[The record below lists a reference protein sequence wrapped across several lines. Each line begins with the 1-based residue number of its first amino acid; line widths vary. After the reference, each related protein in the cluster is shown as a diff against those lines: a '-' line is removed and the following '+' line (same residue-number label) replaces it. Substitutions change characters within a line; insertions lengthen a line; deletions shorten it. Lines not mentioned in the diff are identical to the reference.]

1 MPGDFV
7 LRPLDPGDGPAIA
20 QLSRE
25 TPDTGAVRFYNQFH
39 HDAYRILMALH
50 PGAVG
55 VVAQASDRLV
65 GLGLVTFGECWFEGE
80 VRPFAYLSTLSVH
93 PEYRR
98 RGIAAQIA
106 DWRVQRARDHFRAAG
121 RHGVIYAA
129 IQSGNIGSIRTAAS
143 WSTQQLASRHSAAV
157 TKVRHRPPPRRP
169 QLEVRSARAGE
180 LERVAQRQNAF
191 YDGYNLYTD
200 ETADDLEAWR
210 SRELV
215 GMRLRDVY
223 VAVDRSGDIVAGMG
237 VTPEGALVTSHV
249 VRLPPALRVANAL
262 LHIVPKNGIATRA
275 KVERFWFAPGEEAAG
290 THLWE
295 SIRWLFRDRA
305 TNVMTF
311 SDGESLIRNAI
322 TLPRLMPKPSP
333 GSIVLNAP
341 VPADPARPLY
351 VIP

>member
-1 MPGDFV
+1 MPGDID
-7 LRPLDPGDGPAIA
+7 LRPLDPSDGRAIA

-39 HDAYRILMALH
+39 HDAYTTLMALH
-50 PGAVG
+50 PGATG

-65 GLGLVTFGECWFEGE
+65 GIGLVTFGECWFEGE
-80 VRPFAYLSTLSVH
+80 LRPFAYLSSLSVH

-98 RGIAAQIA
+98 RGIASQIA
-106 DWRVQRARDHFRAAG
+106 DWRVHRAHEHFRAAG
-121 RHGVIYAA
+121 RQGVIYAA

-143 WSTQQLASRHSAAV
+143 WSTQHLASRHSAAV
-157 TKVRHRPPPRRP
+157 TSVRRRPPRRNAHV
-169 QLEVRSARAGE
+169 EVRTARLDE

-191 YDGYNLYTD
+191 YDGYNLYTV

-210 SRELV
+210 AQELV
-215 GMRLRDVY
+215 GMRLRDVV

-237 VTPEGALVTSHV
+237 VTPEGPLITAHV
-249 VRLPPALRVANAL
+249 LRMPPALRVANAL
-262 LHIVPKNGIATRA
+262 LHIVPTSGIATRA
-275 KVERFWFAPGEEAAG
+275 KVERFWFASGEEAAG

-311 SDGESLIRNAI
+311 FDGDSPIRQAI
-322 TLPRLMPKPSP
+322 RLPAFMPKPSR

-341 VPADPARPLY
+341 VPADPARPVY